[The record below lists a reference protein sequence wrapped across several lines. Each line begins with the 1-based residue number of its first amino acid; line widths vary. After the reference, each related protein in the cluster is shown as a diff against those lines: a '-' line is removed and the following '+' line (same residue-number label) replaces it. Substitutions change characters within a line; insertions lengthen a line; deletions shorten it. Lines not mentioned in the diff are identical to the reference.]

1 MMQILNAQKE
11 TAKAAEEII
20 LQPQSEIAEFRKNL
34 KASGYHLL
42 KEAMVYEEG
51 KYYPM
56 MRVSAKENAGTV
68 WKDEKDFLFGRLL
81 ILEKNP
87 VLKKYLLKEKK
98 LQNKIKIELNK
109 AEKNEPR
116 IKKRLDFV
124 EWYLK
129 EIEQTQ
135 ELMR

>member
-1 MMQILNAQKE
+1 
-11 TAKAAEEII
+11 
-20 LQPQSEIAEFRKNL
+20 
-34 KASGYHLL
+34 
-42 KEAMVYEEG
+42 
-51 KYYPM
+51 M
-56 MRVSAKENAGTV
+56 MRVSAKENAGTD